1 MKIKFKRR
9 QRNRI
14 RKFLSGFHG
23 KERTDLYRVFTA
35 IAYLVH
41 TGCQWKMLP
50 RYYPPPGTVY
60 YHFRKWSE
68 STNLVFFL
76 RRLVGGTVAARWGDG
91 CVVECV
97 KSNFGTAEFRP
108 LSGRWVVE
116 RTNSWLENYRRLC
129 RNYERYLSSARAMTY
144 LAAILFMLRLC

>member
-1 MKIKFKRR
+1 MRSDFWSSRKECTGCTRLTNRLKSASAMRCGSNFHSTQRGNGIGLCYISVTQIIEPMKIKFKRR

-35 IAYLVH
+35 IAYLVY

-76 RRLVGGTVAARWGDG
+76 RRLVGGQSPQDGVTAAL
-91 CVVECV
+91 
-97 KSNFGTAEFRP
+97 SN
-108 LSGRWVVE
+108 V
-116 RTNSWLENYRRLC
+116 
-129 RNYERYLSSARAMTY
+129 
-144 LAAILFMLRLC
+144 